1 MKNETAKIAR
11 TIRSIIGPLVIR
23 RSRIDLQQIDT
34 YKEDLKKQKIEVV
47 IPQDP
52 IELTYDLKE
61 LKNLYLRTLNFIY
74 GTKSNEE
81 DSDDGVYRF
90 QAARYKPVLYVP
102 EDKREALAKD
112 IERQTG
118 LDDVNMLIG
127 RQGYTDSPASLRSD
141 QYPCSLSSRFVR
153 SVPPRNGTRESR
165 LYDKFFS

>member
-1 MKNETAKIAR
+1 M
-11 TIRSIIGPLVIR
+11 
-23 RSRIDLQQIDT
+23 
-34 YKEDLKKQKIEVV
+34 V

-102 EDKREALAKD
+102 EDKREALAR
-112 IERQTG
+112 I
-118 LDDVNMLIG
+118 
-127 RQGYTDSPASLRSD
+127 
-141 QYPCSLSSRFVR
+141 
-153 SVPPRNGTRESR
+153 
-165 LYDKFFS
+165 